1 MVDEIELL
9 VRAGDGGDGVVSFRR
24 EKFVPFGG
32 PDGGDGGAG
41 GSIHLA
47 VDTRLF
53 SLSPL
58 RYRKRLRAADGGRGS
73 GRQRT
78 GKDGEDLVVA
88 VPAGTLVYA
97 DEAGERRLLADLVDE
112 GEHVRVARGG
122 KGGLGNMHFA
132 TPVDQA
138 PRRAT
143 RGAVGEE
150 SQLVLELRLVLD
162 IGIVG
167 RPNAGKSTLLGRLS
181 HARPRVAPYPFT
193 TTEPELGIGEV
204 DFRPFVI
211 GEIPGLIEGAH
222 LGRGLGDLFL
232 RHTERARVLLHML
245 DGTSDGMREEMDS
258 VNRELEQYNPALAAK
273 PQVVAVNKIDLPE
286 VQSRL
291 EDIRGELE
299 GVSPMFLVSAATG
312 DGVGPLLRELA
323 DRLALTRAER
333 RTPSP
338 TVIRPRP
345 LERRG

>member
-9 VRAGDGGDGVVSFRR
+9 VRAGDGGDGAVSFRR

-41 GSIHLA
+41 GAIYVT

-58 RYRKRLRAADGGRGS
+58 RYRKRLRAVDGGRGS

-78 GKDGEDLVVA
+78 GKGGDDLVVA

-112 GEHVRVARGG
+112 GERVRVARGG

-138 PRRAT
+138 PKRAT
-143 RGAVGEE
+143 RGAAGEE
-150 SQLVLELRLVLD
+150 HRLVLELRLVMD

-204 DFRPFVI
+204 DFCPLVI

-222 LGRGLGDLFL
+222 IGRGLGDLFL
-232 RHTERARVLLHML
+232 RHTERARVLLHLL
-245 DGTSDGMREEMDS
+245 DGSSAGLREEMDS

-273 PQVVAVNKIDLPE
+273 PQVVAVNKVDLPE
-286 VQSRL
+286 VQARL
-291 EDIRGELE
+291 EDIRMEFKGGAPL
-299 GVSPMFLVSAATG
+299 FLVSAATG
-312 DGVGPLLRELA
+312 DGVGQLLRELVA
-323 DRLALTRAER
+323 RLAMTRAER
-333 RTPSP
+333 RSPSS
-338 TVIRPRP
+338 TVIRPQP
-345 LERRG
+345 LTRRG